1 MKILS
6 KEERDDHRK
15 RRSFSVRLSLFFFV
29 VFVVFAVIIIR
40 TAALQFLEAP
50 KIQAEAEER
59 ATQDIP
65 MKPVRGTIFAAGGE
79 ALAYSEPTQT
89 LYLTFEQDFSK
100 GEGLKNR
107 PKLDAVLEEILATL
121 NEKGNPNVPNPTMKE
136 FIGPEL
142 LDLGNVNSYG
152 YSARPAKTG
161 LSDPEI
167 AYFKENKHK
176 YAGILSFEVVEETL
190 RRYDNDTVA
199 VQTIGYVKKFDSVSG
214 EESKIDF
221 YKDIAAGLKTQTDKG
236 EIYSR
241 TENVGYFG
249 LEQQFQ
255 EQLRGKNGYRK
266 IGVTAQN
273 TAQGTEEVV
282 PPVKGN
288 NIWTTIDKTV
298 QMDTEDAMSK
308 QLAKLPK
315 AISASAVAME
325 IDTGNVVAIANMP
338 DFDPNVYRTGSIST
352 ANYDAIEYDYLNGA
366 IRSKPT
372 SDTGKNAESVVYLG
386 STIKPLSVLVG
397 LKEGLITLNT
407 VYNDTGV
414 AEYGK
419 GKDKIRNAGSHPYGP
434 LNAVTAIEHSSN
446 TFMVKKIGEALYL
459 RDGAE
464 SLKIWDE
471 HMKDFGLGVKTGID
485 LPGEWAGSNDYLSGE
500 ADNSSALSRMAF
512 ASFGQK
518 GKYTTIQLA
527 QYTAML
533 ANHGS
538 RVKPRLV
545 QKITDSAGKTVNDPR
560 TKTNVLD
567 EVDLPEEYWNAVNRG
582 MKTKVEESFG
592 DFAYKDNFA
601 RKTGTSTQDLNG
613 KKVDNGVFIAYA
625 PRENPKLAVAV
636 MVPEGGFGSESAAPI
651 ARAIFDSYDKVYGL
665 DGTPKAEENAA
676 EGEATDGE

>member
-15 RRSFSVRLSLFFFV
+15 RRSFGVRMSLFFFV

-40 TAALQFLEAP
+40 TAALQFVEAP

-65 MKPVRGTIFAAGGE
+65 MKPVRGTIFSADGAK
-79 ALAYSEPTQT
+79 LAYSEPTQSLYIT
-89 LYLTFEQDFSK
+89 LEQDFSK

-107 PKLDAVLEEILATL
+107 PKLDEVLKEILVTFDEKGKSTVQNPTFEEWIKVKQL
-121 NEKGNPNVPNPTMKE
+121 DVKNEKN
-136 FIGPEL
+136 F
-142 LDLGNVNSYG
+142 G
-152 YSARPAKTG
+152 YSQRLAKTD
-161 LSDPEI
+161 LSEDEI
-167 AYFKENKHK
+167 AYFKENKNK
-176 YAGILSFEVVEETL
+176 YKGILTFDVVEETS
-190 RRYDNDTVA
+190 RRYDSDTVA
-199 VQTIGYVKKFDSVSG
+199 VQTVGYVKRFGSVLDPDFG
-214 EESKIDF
+214 IDF
-221 YKDIAAGLKTQTDKG
+221 YKDIKAGLSTQKDQGLMYT
-236 EIYSR
+236 ES
-241 TENVGYFG
+241 ENVGYYG
-249 LEQQFQ
+249 LEQQYQ

-266 IGVTAQN
+266 IGVSAQN
-273 TAQGTEEVV
+273 TAQGVEEVV

-288 NIWTTIDKTV
+288 DIWSTINKTV

-325 IDTGNVVAIANMP
+325 IDTGKVVAMANMP
-338 DFDPNVYRTGSIST
+338 DFDANVYRTGSISET
-352 ANYDAIEYDYLNGA
+352 DSKAVEYYYLNGA

-372 SDTGKNAESVVYLG
+372 SNTGKNAESVVYLG

-397 LKEGLITLNT
+397 LQEGLITLNT
-407 VYNDTGV
+407 GYEDTGI

-419 GKDKIRNAGSHPYGP
+419 GDDKIRNAGSHPYGF
-434 LNAVTAIEHSSN
+434 LNPVTAIERSSN
-446 TFMVKKIGEALYL
+446 TFMVKKIGEPLYN
-459 RDGAE
+459 RDGIE
-464 SLKIWDE
+464 SLNVWDK
-471 HMKDFGLGVKTGID
+471 HMKEFGLGVRTGVD
-485 LPGEWAGSNDYLSGE
+485 LPGEWVGAGDYFND
-500 ADNSSALSRMAF
+500 ADGSSTLSRMVY

-518 GKYTTIQLA
+518 GKYTAIQLA

-538 RVKPRLV
+538 RVQPRLV
-545 QKITDSAGKTVNDPR
+545 SKITDPATGETVEETTR
-560 TKTNVLD
+560 TVINK
-567 EVDLPEEYWNAVNRG
+567 VDLPEEYWNAIKRG
-582 MKTKVEESFG
+582 MNTKVDDSFG
-592 DFAYKDNFA
+592 DFAYDFA
-601 RKTGTSTQDLNG
+601 RKTGTSTQGTAPNFF
-613 KKVDNGVFIAYA
+613 DNGVFIAYA

-676 EGEATDGE
+676 EGEATTDGE

>member
-15 RRSFSVRLSLFFFV
+15 RKSFGVRMSLFFFV

-40 TAALQFLEAP
+40 TAALQFVEAP

-79 ALAYSEPTQT
+79 KLAYSEPTQT

-107 PKLDAVLEEILATL
+107 PKLDAALKEILATL
-121 NEKGNPNVPNPTMKE
+121 NEKGNPDVPNPTMEE
-136 FIGPEL
+136 FVDQDL
-142 LDLGNVNSYG
+142 LDLENKNSYG

-161 LSDPEI
+161 LSDDEI

-190 RRYDNDTVA
+190 RRYDSDTVA

-214 EESKIDF
+214 ENSKIDF

-255 EQLRGKNGYRK
+255 TQLRGKNGYRK

-288 NIWTTIDKTV
+288 NVWTTINKTV

-308 QLAKLPK
+308 QLAKLPNS
-315 AISASAVAME
+315 ISASAVAME
-325 IDTGNVVAIANMP
+325 IDTGNVVAMANMP

-352 ANYDAIEYDYLNGA
+352 ANYDAIEYYYLNGA

-372 SDTGKNAESVVYLG
+372 NDTGKKAESVVYLG

-397 LKEGLITLNT
+397 LQEGLITLNT
-407 VYNDTGV
+407 EYNDVGI

-419 GKDKIRNAGSHPYGP
+419 GKDKIRNSGSHAYGL
-434 LNAVTAIEHSSN
+434 LNPVTAIMHSSN

-459 RDGAE
+459 RDGIE
-464 SLKIWDE
+464 SLNIWDK
-471 HMKDFGLGVKTGID
+471 HMKEFGLGVPTGIE
-485 LPGEWAGSNDYLSGE
+485 LPGEWAGGIDYLNEKDGST
-500 ADNSSALSRMAF
+500 LSRMAY

-538 RVKPRLV
+538 RIQPRLV
-545 QKITDSAGKTVNDPR
+545 DKITDSDGETVDTPP
-560 TKTNVLD
+560 TKVLNK
-567 EVDLPEEYWNAVNRG
+567 VDLPEQYWNAVNDG
-582 MKTKVEESFG
+582 MRTKVDDSFG

-613 KKVDNGVFIAYA
+613 KQVDNGVFIAYA
-625 PRENPKLAVAV
+625 PRDNPKLAVAV

-665 DGTPKAEENAA
+665 DGTPKAEENA
-676 EGEATDGE
+676 DGETSADGE

>member
-15 RRSFSVRLSLFFFV
+15 RKSFGVRMSLFFFV

-40 TAALQFLEAP
+40 TAALQFVEAP

-79 ALAYSEPTQT
+79 KLAYSEPTQT
-89 LYLTFEQDFSK
+89 LYLTFEQDFSE

-107 PKLDAVLEEILATL
+107 PKLDAALKEILATL
-121 NEKGNPNVPNPTMKE
+121 NEKGNPDVPNPTMEE
-136 FIGPEL
+136 FVDKDL
-142 LDLGNVNSYG
+142 LDLENKNSYG

-161 LSDPEI
+161 LSDDEI

-190 RRYDNDTVA
+190 RRYDSDTVA

-214 EESKIDF
+214 ENSKIDF
-221 YKDIAAGLKTQTDKG
+221 YKDIAAGLKKQTDKG

-255 EQLRGKNGYRK
+255 TQLRGKNGYRK

-288 NIWTTIDKTV
+288 NVWTTINKTV
-298 QMDTEDAMSK
+298 QMDTEDAISR

-325 IDTGNVVAIANMP
+325 IDTGNVVAMANMP

-386 STIKPLSVLVG
+386 STLKPLSVLIG
-397 LKEGLITLNT
+397 LQEGFYNT
-407 VYNDTGV
+407 GTRYYDKGY
-414 AEYGK
+414 AAYGRDD
-419 GKDKIRNAGSHPYGP
+419 KDRIQNAGGHVIGEITP
-434 LNAVTAIEHSSN
+434 AKAIEKSSN
-446 TFMVKKIGEALYL
+446 AFMVDMIGEPMYK
-459 RDGAE
+459 RYGAD
-464 SLKIWDE
+464 SVKIWDKYMHE
-471 HMKDFGLGVKTGID
+471 FGLGVKTGID
-485 LPGEWAGSNDYLSGE
+485 LPGESAGGNDYLSGE
-500 ADNSSALSRMAF
+500 ADNSSVLSRMAF

-545 QKITDSAGKTVNDPR
+545 DKITDASGVTVDTPPTTILN
-560 TKTNVLD
+560 K
-567 EVDLPEEYWNAVNRG
+567 VDLPEEYWNAIKRG
-582 MKTKVEESFG
+582 MNTQVDASFG
-592 DFAYKDNFA
+592 DFAYDFA
-601 RKTGTSTQDLNG
+601 RKTGTSTQGTAPNFF
-613 KKVDNGVFIAYA
+613 DNGVFIAYA

-665 DGTPKAEENAA
+665 DGTPKAEKNA
-676 EGEATDGE
+676 EGEAVQGNE